1 MSNDIQT
8 ELLLLETQFPKG
20 SVAYHKATGQA
31 LVVLGYALSKNN
43 ELLVSGDFGNGVPK
57 SIPALSLTDTAPE
70 SSHD

>member
-1 MSNDIQT
+1 MNKDIQT

-31 LVVLGYALSKNN
+31 LVVLGYGLSKES
-43 ELLVSGDFGNGVPK
+43 ELLVRGDFGNGVPK
-57 SIPALSLTDTAPE
+57 NIPPLSLTDTAPK